1 MAHASAPRHVRLSGI
16 WLTLG
21 SRGRRLAERLLPVFQ
36 RPRFDTLQHVATAD
50 DASLGHGPHVV
61 QQVQPSPLIHPN
73 HAIPKHIQ
81 HSGLPSP
88 APPTSN
94 IRHEPERPVSYN
106 PVPNGVSGPQEALK
120 GSTPRQDIQKSAP
133 VQGSSLKTVDGPSS
147 EPKLPAGETPALLA
161 PAAPHGNGRW
171 NGIINNV
178 PQGHTPAASQP
189 VAPPATVPTT
199 TTTTTNLGESR
210 PGPKDGTVPMGV
222 GENKARPK
230 PTITSVN
237 QLLSNGDSIRYPDTL
252 SSPSSTVQSAL
263 TPAGN
268 EASTSTSPD
277 NEASQSFEKPVL
289 RPDQELSGVAT
300 DNKST
305 GQFAG
310 PRVAAPELRPQPQQP
325 GVYANG
331 VPGVPVSSAPSVRP
345 ALSGAEAQL
354 LQESAAARTSQAV
367 GKAGIAMPNGVH
379 STGGLQSQHPSGVN
393 GDVTN
398 LMNGGIPVKHIAPP
412 ASASTGVAVAK
423 STLPDVAKQTPLPQ
437 GVGNKNNQGPFGP
450 TPMDLDRAPA
460 TQAPKPIPSVHAVQA
475 KAPVQEP
482 SRQSQPLST
491 VPSTTPPSVQPTVPL
506 EKTVPGIQISAPPE
520 TEAETETQARTSE
533 SAVADEE
540 SDMPPGLLTHQLKS
554 LSTRL
559 RERRR
564 KSVPTVVFG
573 QQYRKPRFSDDT
585 ALVTNKPKPPGHIPS
600 EDYFV
605 TLFIE
610 SFARTSSWMKP
621 LEKLLHSAH
630 KTVSTSDQFLSI
642 LDHQACKILRRVYH
656 LQQHDKWSLRQPV
669 RCLEPARPASHQDL
683 LIKEMKWMR
692 TDFREERKWK
702 RAVARN
708 FAYAC
713 AEWYYSS
720 PADRKLLQVD
730 AKIPP
735 VRAADNVDITMA
747 DAPENGE
754 SSVPELD
761 HSDSPVGNDEEVPE
775 LPITTIAPAT
785 IFALQDDEVVFELQP
800 SRTADLL
807 LENLPMYGSPLKV
820 PKFDWIIPDYDPD
833 AKWKR
838 PAVPL
843 SKYVEGEMVLDV
855 KPQPQKRSRYQF
867 KGEDEEEDE
876 EYVFGAQPDKG
887 AKLAPESTEV
897 ALFAPE
903 MKLTRDR
910 LHAGHQFRPP
920 SEHPMPVQSFFES
933 RIASQ
938 WTLAEDDQ
946 LRAMVR
952 EYSYNWSLIS
962 TMVRSRSLFPSAVER
977 RTPWECFERWVNL
990 EGLPSDF
997 AKTPYFKA
1005 YQARIDAAGR
1015 SIQQHNQNAA
1025 QGQQVGP
1032 NGAVTPIPRKRP
1044 TNTMRVER
1052 RRNQKHLAL
1061 FDAMRKLAKK
1071 REAAAQKQQAQA
1083 SMTAMRKTNEQQRQQ
1098 PQQQLHLQAK
1108 TPQEYSLMR
1117 AARDQ
1122 QIAEKMAHLAARQH
1136 EIIQKRVSGRA
1147 RFTSSSYFRCLQDVI
1162 IAAHAKTSSN
1172 GRHTRCRSGASNG
1185 STNCRRQFAQQRRG
1199 QTQYPGSDGRNGPEA
1214 RSRARSNAGSSRHS
1228 CCSRSTRCRWTCTTY
1243 SRRRSTSSS
1252 APGHA
1257 SGAA

>member
-1 MAHASAPRHVRLSGI
+1 MKGF
-16 WLTLG
+16 G
-21 SRGRRLAERLLPVFQ
+21 Q
-36 RPRFDTLQHVATAD
+36 R
-50 DASLGHGPHVV
+50 
-61 QQVQPSPLIHPN
+61 
-73 HAIPKHIQ
+73 
-81 HSGLPSP
+81 
-88 APPTSN
+88 
-94 IRHEPERPVSYN
+94 
-106 PVPNGVSGPQEALK
+106 QE
-120 GSTPRQDIQKSAP
+120 IQKPAP
-133 VQGSSLKTVDGPSS
+133 VQGSVVKPVDGPSGES
-147 EPKLPAGETPALLA
+147 KLPGRETPVLLA
-161 PAAPHGNGRW
+161 PTAPHGNGRW
-171 NGIINNV
+171 NGIINNP
-178 PQGHTPAASQP
+178 PQGHISPAPQP
-189 VAPPATVPTT
+189 IAPPAATSASTT
-199 TTTTTNLGESR
+199 KAANVGESR
-210 PGPKDGTVPMGV
+210 PGTKDGTVSMGA
-222 GENKARPK
+222 GEDRTRPK

-237 QLLSNGDSIRYPDTL
+237 QLLSNGDSIRYPDSL

-277 NEASQSFEKPVL
+277 NEASQSFEKPVS
-289 RPDQELSGVAT
+289 RPQQEPRRVVT
-300 DNKST
+300 DNKGPGHHT
-305 GQFAG
+305 GPA
-310 PRVAAPELRPQPQQP
+310 VAAPELRPQPQLPQP
-325 GVYANG
+325 GVYANA
-331 VPGVPVSSAPSVRP
+331 VSGVPVSPGPSVRP

-354 LQESAAARTSQAV
+354 LQESAAARTSQTT
-367 GKAGIAMPNGVH
+367 GKAGVAVLNGAH
-379 STGGLQSQHPSGVN
+379 STSGLQTQHPAVVN
-393 GDVTN
+393 GDVRN
-398 LMNGGIPVKHIAPP
+398 LMSGGVPGKHTPPPTSAGRGVTAVK
-412 ASASTGVAVAK
+412 ASV
-423 STLPDVAKQTPLPQ
+423 PEVAKQTPLSQAVQSQNSQ
-437 GVGNKNNQGPFGP
+437 GHVGP
-450 TPMDLDRAPA
+450 TPMDLDRLLP
-460 TQAPKPIPSVHAVQA
+460 TPTPKPIPSVHAGQQ
-475 KAPVQEP
+475 KPPVQEP
-482 SRQSQPLST
+482 PRPPPHP
-491 VPSTTPPSVQPTVPL
+491 PSTAPSITPAPVQPTVPT

-520 TEAETETQARTSE
+520 EAEAEAVARTSQSSRHDAD

-540 SDMPPGLLTHQLKS
+540 DDMPPGLLAHRLKS
-554 LSTRL
+554 LSARL

-573 QQYRKPRFSDDT
+573 KQYRKPRFSDDT
-585 ALVTNKPKPPGHIPS
+585 ALVVNKPKPPGHIPS

-610 SFARTSSWMKP
+610 SFARTSTWMKP

-630 KTVSTSDQFLSI
+630 KTVSTSDQTLSI

-669 RCLEPARPASHQDL
+669 RCLEPPRPASHQDL
-683 LIKEMKWMR
+683 LIQEMKWMR

-735 VRAADNVDITMA
+735 VPTADIVDTSMA
-747 DAPENGE
+747 DAPGTGE
-754 SSVPELD
+754 SVPELD
-761 HSDSPVGNDEEVPE
+761 HSDSPAGNDEEVPE

-807 LENLPMYGSPLKV
+807 LENLPMYGAPLKI
-820 PKFDWIIPDYDPD
+820 PKFDWTIPDYDPD

-855 KPQPQKRSRYQF
+855 KPQPQKRSRFQYQ
-867 KGEDEEEDE
+867 GEDEDEEE

-887 AKLAPESTEV
+887 AKLPPANTDV

-920 SEHPMPVQSFFES
+920 SEHPMPVQSFYES

-946 LRAMVR
+946 LRALVR

-962 TMVRSRSLFPSAVER
+962 SMISSRSLFPSAVER

-1015 SIQQHNQNAA
+1015 SVLQHNQNAA

-1083 SMTAMRKTNEQQRQQ
+1083 SMTAMRKNNDQTRQQ

-1136 EIIQKRVSGRA
+1136 EIIQKRVSTGLA
-1147 RFTSSSYFRCLQDVI
+1147 VSYSFRNID
-1162 IAAHAKTSSN
+1162 
-1172 GRHTRCRSGASNG
+1172 
-1185 STNCRRQFAQQRRG
+1185 
-1199 QTQYPGSDGRNGPEA
+1199 D
-1214 RSRARSNAGSSRHS
+1214 
-1228 CCSRSTRCRWTCTTY
+1228 
-1243 SRRRSTSSS
+1243 
-1252 APGHA
+1252 
-1257 SGAA
+1257 

>member
-1 MAHASAPRHVRLSGI
+1 MASPVTTWTTWIRVPPRPAKQSSYSTVKYFSTFYRLNLRCIGPLVFAPHPVWCGI

-36 RPRFDTLQHVATAD
+36 RPRFDTLQHTATTD
-50 DASLGHGPHVV
+50 DPSLGHGPHV

-73 HAIPKHIQ
+73 HSIPKNVQ
-81 HSGLPSP
+81 HHSLPSP
-88 APPTSN
+88 VPPTQN
-94 IRHEPERPVSYN
+94 IRHEPERPVSYP
-106 PVPNGVSGPQEALK
+106 PVHNGVAGTQEALK
-120 GSTPRQDIQKSAP
+120 GFAPRQEIQKPAP
-133 VQGSSLKTVDGPSS
+133 VQASSVKTVDGPSGES
-147 EPKLPAGETPALLA
+147 KLPARETPVLLA
-161 PAAPHGNGRW
+161 LAAPHGNGRW
-171 NGIINNV
+171 NGIINNG
-178 PQGHTPAASQP
+178 PKGHVSPAPQP
-189 VAPPATVPTT
+189 VAPPAIAPTST
-199 TTTTTNLGESR
+199 TKTANLGESR
-210 PGPKDGTVPMGV
+210 PGPKDGTVSMGI
-222 GENKARPK
+222 GEDKARPK

-277 NEASQSFEKPVL
+277 NEASQSFEKPPAVS
-289 RPDQELSGVAT
+289 RPEQEPRRVAT
-300 DNKST
+300 DNKGT
-305 GQFAG
+305 GQFTG
-310 PRVAAPELRPQPQQP
+310 PSVAALELRPQPQPPQP
-325 GVYANG
+325 GVYVNG
-331 VPGVPVSSAPSVRP
+331 VSGVPISSGPSVRP

-367 GKAGIAMPNGVH
+367 GKAGVAVSNGVH
-379 STGGLQSQHPSGVN
+379 STSGLQTQHPSAVN
-393 GDVTN
+393 GEVRN
-398 LMNGGIPVKHIAPP
+398 LMNGGIPGKHIAPP
-412 ASASTGVAVAK
+412 VSASTGVTAIKAN
-423 STLPDVAKQTPLPQ
+423 LPEVAKQSPLPQ
-437 GVGNKNNQGPFGP
+437 GTQTQSNQGHVGP
-450 TPMDLDRAPA
+450 TPMDMDRFPP
-460 TQAPKPIPSVHAVQA
+460 TQAPKPIPSVHAVQH
-475 KAPVQEP
+475 KPPVQEP
-482 SRQSQPLST
+482 SRQPQP
-491 VPSTTPPSVQPTVPL
+491 PSTAPLTTPAPVQSAVSP

-520 TEAETETQARTSE
+520 TEIETQAGTSRSSHHDTD

-540 SDMPPGLLTHQLKS
+540 GDMPPGLLTHRLKS

-573 QQYRKPRFSDDT
+573 KQYRKPRFSDDT
-585 ALVTNKPKPPGHIPS
+585 ALVVNKPKPPGHIPS

-610 SFARTSSWMKP
+610 SFSRTSSWMKP

-630 KTVSTSDQFLSI
+630 KTVSTSDQTLSL
-642 LDHQACKILRRVYH
+642 LDQQACKILRRVYH

-683 LIKEMKWMR
+683 LIQEMKWMR

-730 AKIPP
+730 AKTPP
-735 VRAADNVDITMA
+735 VRAADNADTSMA
-747 DAPENGE
+747 DAPETGE

-807 LENLPMYGSPLKV
+807 LENLPMYGSPLKI

-855 KPQPQKRSRYQF
+855 KPQPQKRSRFQF
-867 KGEDEEEDE
+867 QGEDEEEEE

-887 AKLAPESTEV
+887 AKLPPATTDV

-946 LRAMVR
+946 LRTLVR
-952 EYSYNWSLIS
+952 EFSYNWSLIS
-962 TMVRSRSLFPSAVER
+962 SMISSRSSFPSAVER

-1015 SIQQHNQNAA
+1015 TILQHNQNAA

-1071 REAAAQKQQAQA
+1071 REAAAQKQQTQA

-1136 EIIQKRVSGRA
+1136 EIIQKRVSDPVE
-1147 RFTSSSYFRCLQDVI
+1147 SI
-1162 IAAHAKTSSN
+1162 
-1172 GRHTRCRSGASNG
+1172 
-1185 STNCRRQFAQQRRG
+1185 
-1199 QTQYPGSDGRNGPEA
+1199 
-1214 RSRARSNAGSSRHS
+1214 SSRDI
-1228 CCSRSTRCRWTCTTY
+1228 RC
-1243 SRRRSTSSS
+1243 
-1252 APGHA
+1252 
-1257 SGAA
+1257 

>member
-1 MAHASAPRHVRLSGI
+1 M
-16 WLTLG
+16 
-21 SRGRRLAERLLPVFQ
+21 
-36 RPRFDTLQHVATAD
+36 
-50 DASLGHGPHVV
+50 
-61 QQVQPSPLIHPN
+61 
-73 HAIPKHIQ
+73 
-81 HSGLPSP
+81 PSP
-88 APPTSN
+88 APPTPS

-106 PVPNGVSGPQEALK
+106 QAPNGVAGPQEALK
-120 GSTPRQDIQKSAP
+120 AFAPRQEIQKPAP
-133 VQGSSLKTVDGPSS
+133 LQGSSVKTVDGPSGES
-147 EPKLPAGETPALLA
+147 KLPARETPVLLA

-171 NGIINNV
+171 NGIINNA
-178 PQGHTPAASQP
+178 PQGHVLPAPQS
-189 VAPPATVPTT
+189 VAPPATAPTST
-199 TTTTTNLGESR
+199 TKTANVGEIR
-210 PGPKDGTVPMGV
+210 PGPKDVTVSMG
-222 GENKARPK
+222 GAEDKARPK

-237 QLLSNGDSIRYPDTL
+237 QLLSNGDSFRYPDTL

-277 NEASQSFEKPVL
+277 NEASQSFEKPVS
-289 RPDQELSGVAT
+289 RPEQEPRRVAT
-300 DNKST
+300 DNKGV
-305 GQFAG
+305 GQFTG
-310 PRVAAPELRPQPQQP
+310 PSVAAPELRPQPQQP
-325 GVYANG
+325 GVYGNG
-331 VPGVPVSSAPSVRP
+331 VPGVPSSSGPSVRP

-354 LQESAAARTSQAV
+354 LQESAAARTSQAI
-367 GKAGIAMPNGVH
+367 GKAGVAVPKEAYF
-379 STGGLQSQHPSGVN
+379 TGLLQTQYPSAVN
-393 GDVTN
+393 GEVRN
-398 LMNGGIPVKHIAPP
+398 LMNGGIPGKHV
-412 ASASTGVAVAK
+412 ASQASVSTGVTAAK
-423 STLPDVAKQTPLPQ
+423 AALPEVAKQSPLPQ
-437 GVGNKNNQGPFGP
+437 GPENRNNRADVGL
-450 TPMDLDRAPA
+450 TPMDLDRVPA
-460 TQAPKPIPSVHAVQA
+460 TQAPKPIPSVHAVQE
-475 KAPVQEP
+475 KTPVQE
-482 SRQSQPLST
+482 SARQPQPPST
-491 VPSTTPPSVQPTVPL
+491 VPSTTPPSAQPAVSL

-520 TEAETETQARTSE
+520 TETETQARTSRSSHHDTE

-540 SDMPPGLLTHQLKS
+540 GDMPPGLLTHRLKS

-573 QQYRKPRFSDDT
+573 KQYRKPRFSDDT
-585 ALVTNKPKPPGHIPS
+585 ALVVNKPKPPGHIPS

-630 KTVSTSDQFLSI
+630 KTVSTSDQTLSI

-713 AEWYYSS
+713 SEWYYSS

-735 VRAADNVDITMA
+735 VRAADNADTSMA
-747 DAPENGE
+747 DAPETGE

-855 KPQPQKRSRYQF
+855 KPQPQKRSRFQF
-867 KGEDEEEDE
+867 QGEDEEEEE

-887 AKLAPESTEV
+887 AKLPPASTDV

-946 LRAMVR
+946 LRALVR

-962 TMVRSRSLFPSAVER
+962 SMISSRSSFPSAVER

-1015 SIQQHNQNAA
+1015 TILQHNQNAA
-1025 QGQQVGP
+1025 QGQQQVGP

-1136 EIIQKRVSGRA
+1136 EIIQKRVSSGVGSI
-1147 RFTSSSYFRCLQDVI
+1147 SSSYIR
-1162 IAAHAKTSSN
+1162 
-1172 GRHTRCRSGASNG
+1172 
-1185 STNCRRQFAQQRRG
+1185 
-1199 QTQYPGSDGRNGPEA
+1199 Y
-1214 RSRARSNAGSSRHS
+1214 
-1228 CCSRSTRCRWTCTTY
+1228 
-1243 SRRRSTSSS
+1243 
-1252 APGHA
+1252 
-1257 SGAA
+1257 

>member
-1 MAHASAPRHVRLSGI
+1 MKQSSSSTVKYCSTFYRHLLRCIGAHLCTLSCSVT

-21 SRGRRLAERLLPVFQ
+21 FRGRRLAERLLPVFQ
-36 RPRFDTLQHVATAD
+36 RPRFDTLQHIATAD
-50 DASLGHGPHVV
+50 ETSLGHGPHVV
-61 QQVQPSPLIHPN
+61 QQVQPLPLIHPN
-73 HAIPKHIQ
+73 HTIPKHVQ
-81 HSGLPSP
+81 HKGLPSP
-88 APPTSN
+88 APPTSS
-94 IRHEPERPVSYN
+94 IRHEPERSVPYN
-106 PVPNGVSGPQEALK
+106 QVPNGAAGPQEALK
-120 GSTPRQDIQKSAP
+120 AFAPRQEIQKLAP
-133 VQGSSLKTVDGPSS
+133 VQGSAVKTADGPSGES
-147 EPKLPAGETPALLA
+147 KPPAKETPVLLA
-161 PAAPHGNGRW
+161 PAVPHGNGRW
-171 NGIINNV
+171 NGIINNA
-178 PQGHTPAASQP
+178 PQGRVLPTPQT
-189 VAPPATVPTT
+189 VAPPTIAPTST
-199 TTTTTNLGESR
+199 TKTANLVEGRTGLKDDMVSR
-210 PGPKDGTVPMGV
+210 GDA
-222 GENKARPK
+222 EEKARPK

-252 SSPSSTVQSAL
+252 SSPSSTVQSAP
-263 TPAGN
+263 TPRGN
-268 EASTSTSPD
+268 EASASTSPD
-277 NEASQSFEKPVL
+277 NEASQSFDKPVS
-289 RPDQELSGVAT
+289 RPEQELRRVTT
-300 DNKST
+300 DNKGV
-305 GQFAG
+305 GQFTG
-310 PRVAAPELRPQPQQP
+310 PSVAVPELRPQPQQP
-325 GVYANG
+325 GVYTNG
-331 VPGVPVSSAPSVRP
+331 APEVAISSTPSVRP
-345 ALSGAEAQL
+345 APSGAEAQL
-354 LQESAAARTSQAV
+354 LQESAATRTSQV
-367 GKAGIAMPNGVH
+367 IGKAGVAGPSGAH
-379 STGGLQSQHPSGVN
+379 PTGELQTQHPSAVN
-393 GDVTN
+393 GEVRN
-398 LMNGGIPVKHIAPP
+398 MMNGNIPGKHV
-412 ASASTGVAVAK
+412 ASQASVSTGVTVTKAA
-423 STLPDVAKQTPLPQ
+423 LPEVAKQGPLS
-437 GVGNKNNQGPFGP
+437 QGPESHNNRADVGP
-450 TPMDLDRAPA
+450 IPMDVDRIPA
-460 TQAPKPIPSVHAVQA
+460 AQASKSIPSVHAVQE
-475 KAPVQEP
+475 KAPSQESARQPQP
-482 SRQSQPLST
+482 SST
-491 VPSTTPPSVQPTVPL
+491 APSTTSPSAQPAVSL
-506 EKTVPGIQISAPPE
+506 EKTVPEVQINAQPE
-520 TEAETETQARTSE
+520 TETETQARTSRSSHPDTE

-540 SDMPPGLLTHQLKS
+540 GDMPPGLLTHRLKS

-573 QQYRKPRFSDDT
+573 KQYRKPRFSDDT
-585 ALVTNKPKPPGHIPS
+585 ALIVNKPKPPGHIPS

-630 KTVSTSDQFLSI
+630 KTVSTSDQTLSI

-708 FAYAC
+708 LAYAC

-735 VRAADNVDITMA
+735 VRVVDNADTSMA
-747 DAPENGE
+747 DAPEIGE
-754 SSVPELD
+754 SLVPELD

-855 KPQPQKRSRYQF
+855 KPQPQKRSRFQF
-867 KGEDEEEDE
+867 QGEDEEEEE
-876 EYVFGAQPDKG
+876 EYVFGVQPDKG
-887 AKLAPESTEV
+887 ARLPPASTDV

-946 LRAMVR
+946 LRALVR

-962 TMVRSRSLFPSAVER
+962 SMISSRSSFPSAVER

-1015 SIQQHNQNAA
+1015 TILQHNQNAA

-1032 NGAVTPIPRKRP
+1032 NGAVAPIPRKRP

-1083 SMTAMRKTNEQQRQQ
+1083 TMTAMRKTNEQQRQQ

-1136 EIIQKRVSGRA
+1136 EIIQKRVS
-1147 RFTSSSYFRCLQDVI
+1147 
-1162 IAAHAKTSSN
+1162 
-1172 GRHTRCRSGASNG
+1172 SGAG
-1185 STNCRRQFAQQRRG
+1185 CIYYHR
-1199 QTQYPGSDGRNGPEA
+1199 Y
-1214 RSRARSNAGSSRHS
+1214 
-1228 CCSRSTRCRWTCTTY
+1228 
-1243 SRRRSTSSS
+1243 
-1252 APGHA
+1252 
-1257 SGAA
+1257 